1 MGDKLDSNIVPD
13 EKGGILMNRTLI
25 WASSVLAAGLLAAG
39 LSNGL
44 GSRHTLAATAT
55 PATTTVTVYG
65 TSVAN
70 LSPTQASVTIGVTD
84 QQSTAK
90 AALSVNN
97 QKMTTVIKAVESL
110 GIASKDIATS
120 GLNIYP
126 QYGNGNPGPLVGYQV
141 QNQVTIT
148 VATSQVGTVLDQA
161 VAAGA
166 NQVEGVNFTVAP
178 LSNSYQ
184 ATYQR
189 ALHNALSQ
197 AQTLA
202 AALKQKVLGVVSIS
216 YGSNSGSS
224 GQFFNAGASTPSGM
238 PIMPGQQQ
246 QTLTLK
252 VVYRLGP

>member
-1 MGDKLDSNIVPD
+1 
-13 EKGGILMNRTLI
+13 MNRTLI

-44 GSRHTLAATAT
+44 RSRNTLAATTT

-65 TSVAN
+65 TSVEN
-70 LSPTQASVTIGVTD
+70 LSPTEASVTVGVTD
-84 QQSTAK
+84 QQSTAQ

-97 QKMTTVIKAVESL
+97 QKMTAVIKAIQAL
-110 GIASKDIATS
+110 GIANKDIATS

-148 VATSQVGTVLDQA
+148 VATSKVGTVLDKA

-184 ATYQR
+184 TTYQK
-189 ALHNALSQ
+189 ALQNAQ
-197 AQTLA
+197 AQAQALA
-202 AALKQKVLGVVSIS
+202 AAMHQKVLGVVSVS
-216 YGSNSGSS
+216 YGSSNNPS
-224 GQFFNAGASTPSGM
+224 GQFFNAAASAPSGT